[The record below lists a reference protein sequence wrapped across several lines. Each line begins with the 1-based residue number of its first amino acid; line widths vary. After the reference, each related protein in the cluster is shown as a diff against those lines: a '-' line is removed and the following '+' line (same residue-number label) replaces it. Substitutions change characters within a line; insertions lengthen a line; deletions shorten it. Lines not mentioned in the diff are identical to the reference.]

1 MTILDAFYHVSND
14 LKFSEKVLLVE
25 LHKLFKNYEQWI
37 IFAHV
42 VLFQRAI
49 IGTFGREVSF
59 LPIFLQFLPPNFNKN
74 YVKIVWHF
82 QRTYFWMSFV
92 KYLRITFLWHS
103 SRETLFFWFFPQFLS
118 QIYPPES
125 DDKAKNSGQFSC
137 RFQKSNWFWSRGYP
151 NSNF

>member
-1 MTILDAFYHVSND
+1 MTIFDAFYHVSND

-37 IFAHV
+37 IFPHL

-49 IGTFGREVSF
+49 IGAFGREVSF
-59 LPIFLQFLPPNFNKN
+59 LPIFWQFLPPTFNKN

-92 KYLRITFLWHS
+92 KYLRIIFVALLQRNFILLIFS
-103 SRETLFFWFFPQFLS
+103 SIFKSDLPTWKWRESKKRRAIFMYIS
-118 QIYPPES
+118 KI
-125 DDKAKNSGQFSC
+125 
-137 RFQKSNWFWSRGYP
+137 
-151 NSNF
+151 